1 MRLTPISSLH
11 PSPPLKLCLPNGSE
25 TRPRVPSIA
34 AWPGSPVTPVLR
46 QTPRAPLRQLNPC
59 WGSLGMAMAS
69 QPGPPAPSSSSL
81 GFCCPAQG
89 ARERSSAAPAVP
101 QGAERSRWRRADG
114 KGSDG
119 IGHRGL
125 AQQDTGDGGS
135 WPLAALCMA
144 REAVA
149 PWAAVPGGCC
159 DGEQQSQLIP
169 HPRAGSWAAP
179 STWEETTF
187 PSRRAE
193 GCATHAEMSRSG

>member
-1 MRLTPISSLH
+1 MAFGIVCKSQQISLWAEPSSEINVFLIHGTHQLMRLTPISSLH

-25 TRPRVPSIA
+25 TRPRVLSIA

-81 GFCCPAQG
+81 GSCCPAQG
-89 ARERSSAAPAVP
+89 AQERSSAAPAVP

-125 AQQDTGDGGS
+125 AQQDTGHGGS
-135 WPLAALCMA
+135 WPLAALC
-144 REAVA
+144 RGKGSCG
-149 PWAAVPGGCC
+149 PLGGCAR
-159 DGEQQSQLIP
+159 GML
-169 HPRAGSWAAP
+169 
-179 STWEETTF
+179 
-187 PSRRAE
+187 
-193 GCATHAEMSRSG
+193 